1 MRRDD
6 PDTLQFDWMLRL
18 ISRNFTVLPL
28 GKAVERLKS
37 GTLPAAAACITFDD
51 GYKDNL
57 TVALPLLRRY
67 GLFATFFVA
76 AGFLDGGR
84 MWNDDIIEAI
94 RLSPAGLLDWSEF
107 ELGRHDLASDDH
119 RRATIAA
126 VLGKLKYAPHDQRA
140 RAAREI
146 ARRAGVEDASD
157 LMMTADEVR
166 SLRAAG
172 MEIGG
177 HTWSHPI
184 LNSVGDD
191 EAYSEIVRGKTE
203 LEAILRENINLFA
216 YPNGN
221 PERDF
226 SPKHVAMIRE
236 AGFAAAVTTERG
248 VGKSD
253 SDPLLIPRFTP
264 WDRTPLRFAARC
276 ALAVAGRI

>member
-1 MRRDD
+1 
-6 PDTLQFDWMLRL
+6 
-18 ISRNFTVLPL
+18 
-28 GKAVERLKS
+28 
-37 GTLPAAAACITFDD
+37 
-51 GYKDNL
+51 
-57 TVALPLLRRY
+57 
-67 GLFATFFVA
+67 
-76 AGFLDGGR
+76 

-107 ELGRHDLASDDH
+107 ELGRHDLVSDDH

-126 VLGKLKYAPHDQRA
+126 VLGKLKYAPHGQRA

-166 SLRAAG
+166 RLRAAG

-184 LNSVGDD
+184 LNSVGDE

-203 LEAILRENINLFA
+203 LEAILRENISVFA